1 MKEFS
6 GTLDGKGLRVAIV
19 ASRYNDFIT
28 ERLKDG
34 ALDGLKEHGVAD
46 DDISLFWCPGA
57 LELPTLVERLVTKGV
72 ATRHFDLMIAI
83 GCVIRG
89 DTDHYT
95 HVATEAVRGICEISR
110 KHQIPIGN
118 AVLTVENVE
127 QATERSGEKS
137 MNKGYESAVVA
148 LEVANL
154 FRSLP

>member
-6 GTLDGKGLRVAIV
+6 GSLDGKGMRVAIV

-28 ERLKDG
+28 DRLKDG
-34 ALDGLKEHGVAD
+34 AIDGLKEHGVAE
-46 DDISLFWCPGA
+46 DDIELFWCPGA
-57 LELPTLVERLVTKGV
+57 LELPTLVQRLVTKGV

-110 KHQIPIGN
+110 QHQIPIGN
-118 AVLTVENVE
+118 AVLTVENVD
-127 QATERSGEKS
+127 QATERSGDKS

-148 LEVANL
+148 IEMANL
-154 FRSLP
+154 FRSLT